1 MNLRSQ
7 KEKADIL
14 LSLHRNGKLLV
25 LPNVWNPIG
34 ARILE
39 KRGFPAVAT
48 ASAAIS
54 ASLGYQDGEKI
65 KRATAIDLIG
75 RIAHSVDV
83 PVTADI
89 ETGYAESLS
98 ELQVTAQ
105 QVVESGAVGVNIEDG
120 LEWGGG
126 LRTIEDQCQ
135 RISAFRKSADRCGVR
150 LVINARTDSFV
161 SSSFTCKEEAMEEV
175 VKRAEAFSKAG
186 ADCFYPI
193 GPGDEATVRLLRDR
207 IKSPINI
214 LVQPTA
220 APLSVMQDI
229 GINRVSFGPYIF
241 RSLLRKFADIAD
253 VFLTTGDYSC
263 FSDMMSRAEVGE
275 YLLREHEQMLDEPNV
290 VR

>member
-7 KEKADIL
+7 KEKADFL

-39 KRGFPAVAT
+39 KKGFPAVAT

-75 RIAHSVDV
+75 RIARSVDV

-98 ELQVTAQ
+98 ELEVTAQ
-105 QVVESGAVGVNIEDG
+105 QVVESGVVGVNIEDG

-161 SSSFTCKEEAMEEV
+161 SSSFTSKEEAMEEA

-241 RSLLRKFADIAD
+241 RSLIRKFADIAD
-253 VFLTTGDYSC
+253 VLLTTGDYSC

-275 YLLREHEQMLDEPNV
+275 YLLREHE
-290 VR
+290 